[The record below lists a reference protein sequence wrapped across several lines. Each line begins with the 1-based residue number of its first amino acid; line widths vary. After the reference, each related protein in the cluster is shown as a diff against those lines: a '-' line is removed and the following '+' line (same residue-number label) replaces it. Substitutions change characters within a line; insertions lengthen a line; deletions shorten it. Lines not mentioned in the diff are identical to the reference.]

1 MFYESFFSMTKSIS
15 IEIQAYPLS
24 EMFKS
29 IVRDMF
35 IYFTLSTY

>member
-15 IEIQAYPLS
+15 IEIQAYTTNG
-24 EMFKS
+24 MFKS

-35 IYFTLSTY
+35 